1 MKRLIALL
9 MALLIVVPCSVAEED
24 PNAALVDIA
33 REVAPRLSGLC
44 AIDGYPELFS
54 ASGDILDLV
63 RQWGGDWPAETPLI
77 RAGAAFVPQTA
88 FDALLG
94 ILVDQGLIAP
104 ELADYGDF
112 LLTRAATVPASLLNT
127 QLGTTWIAAS
137 SVAAYSEVRSM
148 DVPDAGCA
156 WVLLD
161 YGSEHP
167 MVLVSF
173 CMRAEGTASINAAFV
188 DPGAIAEPL
197 FTVLSGAVDL
207 KSMLTGLALGALSA
221 EDEAAEILNALLPLL
236 DELRLSAY

>member
-9 MALLIVVPCSVAEED
+9 LALLIVMPCAMAEED

-44 AIDGYPELFS
+44 AIEGYPELFTTNE
-54 ASGDILDLV
+54 DILDLV
-63 RQWGGDWPAETPLI
+63 RQWGGDWPAETPPV
-77 RAGAAFVPQTA
+77 RAGAAFVPQSAT
-88 FDALLG
+88 DALLG
-94 ILVDQGLIAP
+94 ILAGQGLIAP
-104 ELADYGDF
+104 ELAYYGDF
-112 LLTRAATVPASLLNT
+112 LLTRIATVPASTLNA
-127 QLGTTWIAAS
+127 QQGTNWVAAS
-137 SVAAYSEVRSM
+137 AMAGYSEVRAM
-148 DVPDAGCA
+148 DVPENGCA

-173 CMRAEGTASINAAFV
+173 CLRAEGTASINAAFV
-188 DPGAIAEPL
+188 DPGAIAEPV
-197 FTVLSGAVDL
+197 FAVLSGAVDL

-221 EDEAAEILNALLPLL
+221 ENEAAETLNALLPLL

>member
-9 MALLIVVPCSVAEED
+9 LALLIVVPCAVAEED

-63 RQWGGDWPAETPLI
+63 RQWGGEWPAETPPV

-88 FDALLG
+88 FDALLD

-104 ELADYGDF
+104 ELADYSDF
-112 LLTRAATVPASLLNT
+112 LMGRAASVPASLLNT
-127 QLGTTWIAAS
+127 QLGTTWMAAS
-137 SVAAYSEVRSM
+137 SVAAYSEVRAM

-173 CMRAEGTASINAAFV
+173 CLRAEGTASINAAFV
-188 DPGAIAEPL
+188 DPGAIAEPV